1 MSKIFNYY
9 SPNDSGVYVDR
20 TFYDSS
26 NIKYTECV
34 DNDNELKT
42 LRVVFSNGT
51 QYEYSGVNV
60 NDYLLLRESESQ
72 GRALNTLIKSRG
84 YEYKKLENA
93 DLDAINEELYF
104 RTGNGFI
111 ISNGDDGLKIKNKL
125 DEVVYDSNEKLDD
138 KTYELLCGVLRA
150 VNITFKKID
159 KNG

>member
-20 TFYDSS
+20 AFYDSS

-84 YEYKKLENA
+84 YEYKKLDNA

-125 DEVVYDSNEKLDD
+125 DEVVYDSDEKLDD
-138 KTYELLCGVLRA
+138 KTYELLCEVLKA